1 MEIKPSKQLLN
12 HYSAWKYIVLIVTI
26 IVMLFSALP
35 TFYGEDAAVQVG
47 AKAGLTLTPIALRDK
62 LQAEGVTVKRI
73 DQKNGETLIVL
84 DADNQQT
91 LVKTLVSSMV
101 TEPKELTLSLASAAP
116 SWLQNLGFQPIKLGL
131 DLRGGVQFLLDVDVE
146 PVYQTQAEALVDSL
160 RQFIREQ
167 KIRGASVY
175 LDQTSQLNL
184 TLPDNDARAAVR
196 QMMKQSYPNWQLSN
210 ADGAGLQIKLSQEE
224 QTKLRNLTVQ
234 QNLQVMRSRIEELGI
249 TEALVQRQ
257 GEHRIRIELPGVQ
270 DPAAAKNV
278 IGATASLAFFEVKE
292 SGSVNAMVLNDKS
305 GKPIYVSRT
314 PVLGGDHIV
323 DARASLGEM
332 GMAEVNINLDR
343 VGGQKMSEFSRT
355 NIGKPMATSYSE
367 YSRDEQGKA
376 KQTQEIISVATIQ
389 SQLGDRFR
397 ITGAGTYQEAQQLA
411 LLLRAGSMTA
421 PVTIVEERT
430 IGPTLGAENIE
441 NGFAALGLGMGIT
454 LLFMALWYRRL
465 GWVANIALI
474 SNMVILF
481 GLLALIPGAVLT
493 LPGIAGLVL
502 TVGMAVDTN
511 VLIFE
516 RIKDKLKE
524 GRSFALAIDTGFDSA
539 FSTIFDANFT
549 TMITAV
555 VLYSIGNG
563 PIQGFALTLGLG
575 LLTSMFTGIF
585 ASRALINLVYG
596 RDASRHVRV

>member
-1 MEIKPSKQLLN
+1 MERKPNKRLLN

-35 TFYGEDAAVQVG
+35 TFYGENAAVQVG
-47 AKAGLTLTPIALRDK
+47 AKAGLTLTSVALRDK

-131 DLRGGVQFLLDVDVE
+131 DLRGGVQFLLDVDVD
-146 PVYQTQAEALVDSL
+146 PVYQTQGEALVDSL

-175 LDQTSQLNL
+175 LDQTNQLNL

-210 ADGAGLQIKLSQEE
+210 TDGAGLQIKLSQEE

-257 GEHRIRIELPGVQ
+257 GDHRIRIELPGVQ

-585 ASRALINLVYG
+585 ASRALINLVFG

>member
-1 MEIKPSKQLLN
+1 MEIKSNKRLLN

-84 DADNQQT
+84 DEDSQQT

-101 TEPKELTLSLASAAP
+101 KEPKELTLSLASAAP

-167 KIRGASVY
+167 QSRGASVH
-175 LDQTSQLNL
+175 LDQSSQLNV

-210 ADGAGLQIKLSQEE
+210 ADGAGLLIKLSQEE

-278 IGATASLAFFEVKE
+278 IGATASLAFFEVRE

-314 PVLGGDHIV
+314 PLLGGDHIV

-332 GMAEVNINLDR
+332 GMAEVNINLDH
-343 VGGQKMSEFSRT
+343 VGGQKMSEFSRA

-493 LPGIAGLVL
+493 LPAIAGLVL

>member
-1 MEIKPSKQLLN
+1 MEIKPNKRLLN
-12 HYSAWKYIVLIVTI
+12 HYSAWKYLVLIVTI

-47 AKAGLTLTPIALRDK
+47 AKAGLTLTPVALRDK

-84 DADNQQT
+84 DDDSQQT

-101 TEPKELTLSLASAAP
+101 KEPKELTLSLASAAP

-175 LDQTSQLNL
+175 LDQASQLNL

-292 SGSVNAMVLNDKS
+292 SGSVNAQVLKDKS
-305 GKPIYVSRT
+305 GKPIYVSRS

-343 VGGQKMSEFSRT
+343 VGGQKMSEFSRS

>member
-1 MEIKPSKQLLN
+1 MERKPNQRLLN
-12 HYSAWKYIVLIVTI
+12 HYSAWKYLVLIVTI

-101 TEPKELTLSLASAAP
+101 AEPKELTLSLASAAP

-131 DLRGGVQFLLDVDVE
+131 DLRGGVQFLLDVDID
-146 PVYQTQAEALVDSL
+146 PVYQTQAETLVDSL

-167 KIRGASVY
+167 KIRGASVH
-175 LDQTSQLNL
+175 LDQSHQLNM

-196 QMMKQSYPNWQLSN
+196 QMMKESYPNWQLSN
-210 ADGAGLQIKLSQEE
+210 ADGAGLLIKLSQEE

-397 ITGAGTYQEAQQLA
+397 ITGAGSYQEAQQLA

-575 LLTSMFTGIF
+575 LLTSLFTGIF

-596 RDASRHVRV
+596 RDASRHVKV

>member
-1 MEIKPSKQLLN
+1 MERKPNKRLLN

-35 TFYGEDAAVQVG
+35 TFYGENAAVQVG
-47 AKAGLTLTPIALRDK
+47 AKAGLTLTPVALRDK

-101 TEPKELTLSLASAAP
+101 KEPKELTLSFASAAP

-175 LDQTSQLNL
+175 LDQASQLNL

-210 ADGAGLQIKLSQEE
+210 TDGAGLQIKLGQEE

-257 GEHRIRIELPGVQ
+257 GDHRIRIELPGVQ

-292 SGSVNAMVLNDKS
+292 SGSVNAQVLKDKS
-305 GKPIYVSRT
+305 GKPIYVSRS

-343 VGGQKMSEFSRT
+343 VGGQKMSEFSRS

>member
-1 MEIKPSKQLLN
+1 MERKPNQRLLN
-12 HYSAWKYIVLIVTI
+12 HYSAWKYLVLIVTI

-101 TEPKELTLSLASAAP
+101 AEPKELTLSLASAAP

-131 DLRGGVQFLLDVDVE
+131 DLRGGVQFLLDVDID
-146 PVYQTQAEALVDSL
+146 PVYQTQAETLVDSL

-167 KIRGASVY
+167 KIRGASVH
-175 LDQTSQLNL
+175 LDQSHQLNM

-196 QMMKQSYPNWQLSN
+196 QMMKESYPNWQLSN
-210 ADGAGLQIKLSQEE
+210 ADGAGLLIKLSQEE

-323 DARASLGEM
+323 EIGRASCRE
-332 GMAEVNINLDR
+332 R
-343 VGGQKMSEFSRT
+343 V
-355 NIGKPMATSYSE
+355 
-367 YSRDEQGKA
+367 
-376 KQTQEIISVATIQ
+376 
-389 SQLGDRFR
+389 
-397 ITGAGTYQEAQQLA
+397 
-411 LLLRAGSMTA
+411 
-421 PVTIVEERT
+421 
-430 IGPTLGAENIE
+430 
-441 NGFAALGLGMGIT
+441 
-454 LLFMALWYRRL
+454 
-465 GWVANIALI
+465 
-474 SNMVILF
+474 
-481 GLLALIPGAVLT
+481 
-493 LPGIAGLVL
+493 
-502 TVGMAVDTN
+502 
-511 VLIFE
+511 
-516 RIKDKLKE
+516 
-524 GRSFALAIDTGFDSA
+524 
-539 FSTIFDANFT
+539 
-549 TMITAV
+549 
-555 VLYSIGNG
+555 
-563 PIQGFALTLGLG
+563 
-575 LLTSMFTGIF
+575 
-585 ASRALINLVYG
+585 
-596 RDASRHVRV
+596 